1 MNKMV
6 YTGLLTANE
15 IFKHQSK
22 EDLSVSLN
30 SIPQL
35 KDPQVQYSKISPF
48 TNPKNSFLNKKLPA
62 YN

>member
-1 MNKMV
+1 MV

-15 IFKHQSK
+15 ILKHQSK
-22 EDLSVSLN
+22 KDLTVSLD

-35 KDPQVQYSKISPF
+35 KDPQVQYSKISPI
-48 TNPKNSFLNKKLPA
+48 TNPKNSFLIKKLPA